1 MRRVYLL
8 VSALLLTVG
17 LFTPRQAAAQGG
29 PLCFNVPGITDCI
42 EGRFHEYWAQNGG
55 LQVFGY
61 PISPATMQQTAEGTF
76 LTQYFERNRF
86 ELHPEKAR
94 PYDVLLGRLG
104 DDRLKQL
111 GRDWFGFPKG
121 QPTEGCLWFG
131 ETGHSVC
138 DQEGGVGFRSYW
150 EGHGLQDPALSQYAR
165 SLALFGLPLSEPAL
179 ETNEAGDTV
188 LTQWF
193 ERARF
198 EWHPGQPREFKVL
211 LGLLGNETRDAAAEP
226 AGISGQVR
234 VRGAAA
240 GGVTLRLRHCDN
252 DQCTSIAETT
262 TDNSGNY
269 TFTDVPAL
277 PAGKAYYVHF
287 LNGPEGGNSD
297 DPGRLVFWAGPDI
310 NSYSAGSR
318 ASGGSFDIADVVL
331 ESPEDDAA
339 LPLPAT
345 FSWAGRGIADD
356 RYSLA
361 FADQSG
367 EELCYMPLSATASF
381 TLGEAERAECKMS
394 FDTPY

>member
-17 LFTPRQAAAQGG
+17 LFSPHQAAAQDG
-29 PLCFNVPGITDCI
+29 PLCFDVPGITDCI

-104 DDRLKQL
+104 DDRLKQQ

-150 EGHGLQDPALSQYAR
+150 EGHGLQDPALSRYAR

-193 ERARF
+193 DRVRF
-198 EWHPGQPREFKVL
+198 EWHPGKPREFKVL
-211 LGLLGNETRDAAAEP
+211 LGLLGNETVDPDEPPPPPPPPPPPSYPCATIGEPQDAILEP
-226 AGISGQVR
+226 NCVRYGEDITFGIYGFEPNMEVAIWITQANGETY
-234 VRGAAA
+234 GATR
-240 GGVTLRLRHCDN
+240 TLRVNEAGFFVGSFSTSGWELVPGDYVFVAQDVQQRYRP
-252 DQCTSIAETT
+252 SIAP
-262 TDNSGNY
+262 
-269 TFTDVPAL
+269 FRVL
-277 PAGKAYYVHF
+277 P
-287 LNGPEGGNSD
+287 
-297 DPGRLVFWAGPDI
+297 
-310 NSYSAGSR
+310 
-318 ASGGSFDIADVVL
+318 
-331 ESPEDDAA
+331 
-339 LPLPAT
+339 
-345 FSWAGRGIADD
+345 
-356 RYSLA
+356 
-361 FADQSG
+361 
-367 EELCYMPLSATASF
+367 
-381 TLGEAERAECKMS
+381 
-394 FDTPY
+394 